1 MSLSLLSQIV
11 LRIVTDPNFQT
22 ENASIPWVKEDANWK
37 IVGDAIRE
45 LATVPTDT
53 TGFEEY
59 NAGTTYSDGDFVAY
73 NGNIYQYINN
83 VPSAGVTPGT
93 DPLYWELSSQGQ
105 FAHERN
111 KDQYLDFG
119 GPKQVSAQEI
129 YDFINAVYPYLM
141 QGTNTLTEDLNIY
154 ADGFTITI
162 LSGLNAS
169 ESPRAKIIVVPA
181 GAAIAY
187 EDVGDPS
194 QNSSFSATQRFAVVQ
209 GILQLNEAVEL
220 QSNAI
225 YWKGNKDSPS
235 EGDIREGYGLDPDTS
250 EPALI
255 VEKYDGA
262 DWVFSSSRVV

>member
-1 MSLSLLSQIV
+1 MANEKTQVEI
-11 LRIVTDPNFQT
+11 
-22 ENASIPWVKEDANWK
+22 DAA
-37 IVGDAIRE
+37 VDAAIK
-45 LATVPTDT
+45 V
-53 TGFEEY
+53 
-59 NAGTTYSDGDFVAY
+59 
-73 NGNIYQYINN
+73 NGNREITPPLHNAIEKMLSNSNLNKKDGGTLQARAFYS
-83 VPSAGVTPGT
+83 SAFSLT
-93 DPLYWELSSQGQ
+93 DPLTLVYKSYVDDLITT
-105 FAHERN
+105 
-111 KDQYLDFG
+111 LD
-119 GPKQVSAQEI
+119 A
-129 YDFINAVYPYLM
+129 LT

-209 GILQLNEAVEL
+209 GILQMNEAVEL

-235 EGDIREGYGLDPDTS
+235 EGDIREYYNEGTDEIIT
-250 EPALI
+250 
-255 VEKYDGA
+255 EKYTSGN
-262 DWVFSSSRVV
+262 WEFRGSR